1 MPGRVV
7 LGEEQLLV
15 PGVAV
20 SEHSSPLSKPVE
32 QSMESMVLAER
43 IVWQSS
49 KRMGN
54 PTDNIRGSIVRYIR
68 LEICTDKNLL
78 RYSSTYNK

>member
-1 MPGRVV
+1 
-7 LGEEQLLV
+7 
-15 PGVAV
+15 
-20 SEHSSPLSKPVE
+20 
-32 QSMESMVLAER
+32 MESMVLAER

-68 LEICTDKNLL
+68 LEICTDKYNNLFEIFL
-78 RYSSTYNK
+78 NLQ